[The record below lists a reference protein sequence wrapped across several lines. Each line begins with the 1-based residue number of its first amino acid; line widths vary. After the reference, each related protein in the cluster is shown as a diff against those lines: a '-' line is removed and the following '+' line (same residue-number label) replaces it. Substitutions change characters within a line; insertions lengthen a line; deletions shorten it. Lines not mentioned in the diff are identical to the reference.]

1 VRRGPGRG
9 LFDAWSLV
17 YDLAPVQRLVYRP
30 EQDAVLR
37 ALAEEPVRR
46 VLDLGCGTGQLA
58 HRLAAIRPAVGVCGC
73 DLSPGMLRQA
83 RRRDAGVGW
92 VGGDAG
98 RLPFRSAAF
107 DAVVSTEAFHWFPDQ
122 PAALREIARV
132 LRPGGRLLLTV
143 VVPPLGVVR
152 QAAAVASRLVGQPL
166 RWRGAAELR
175 RVARAAGLR
184 VERQRPVFR
193 LPGAFLLPPVLT
205 VARAIPAP
213 RNRPA

>member
-1 VRRGPGRG
+1 VRRGPRRG

-58 HRLAAIRPAVGVCGC
+58 HRLAAGRDVAVYGC
-73 DLSPGMLRQA
+73 DFSPGMLAQA
-83 RRRDAGVGW
+83 SRRDGAVRW
-92 VGGDAG
+92 VRGDAG
-98 RLPFRSAAF
+98 RLPFRAGAF

-132 LRPGGRLLLTV
+132 LQPGGRLLLTV
-143 VVPPLGVVR
+143 VVPPLGLIR
-152 QAAAVASRLVGQPL
+152 EAAAVASRLVGQPL
-166 RWRGAAELR
+166 RWRGAADLR
-175 RVARAAGLR
+175 HVARAAGLR
-184 VERQRPVFR
+184 VERQRPIFR

-205 VARAIPAP
+205 VARVIAAP
-213 RNRPA
+213 RSRPG